1 MNTDFYMFQKTIT
14 FSYEFL
20 VKMHKKS
27 SCAKQEQTVPTGI
40 EPVFRPWEGHVLA
53 DRRRNL
59 NKKSQTSSP
68 AYIPQ
73 GGFEPPQW
81 EPESQVL
88 PLHNRGMQCA
98 YKIQGHKKKVNS
110 KSLFLWKFLVIED
123 FDYLTN
129 CNTSITLYYKK
140 TIIHLI
146 IF

>member
-1 MNTDFYMFQKTIT
+1 MNTDFYMFQKIIT

-40 EPVFRPWEGHVLA
+40 EPVFRPCEGHVLA

-73 GGFEPPQW
+73 GGFEPPQS
-81 EPESQVL
+81 EPESEVL
-88 PLHNRGMQCA
+88 PLHNRGMQC
-98 YKIQGHKKKVNS
+98 S
-110 KSLFLWKFLVIED
+110 
-123 FDYLTN
+123 
-129 CNTSITLYYKK
+129 K
-140 TIIHLI
+140 TIQIL
-146 IF
+146 